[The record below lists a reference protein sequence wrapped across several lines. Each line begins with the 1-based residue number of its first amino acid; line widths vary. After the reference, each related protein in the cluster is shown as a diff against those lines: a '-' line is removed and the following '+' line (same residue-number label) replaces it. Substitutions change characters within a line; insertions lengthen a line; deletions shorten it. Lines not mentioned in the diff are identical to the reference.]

1 MESDNEPRIKV
12 PIRLFKNL
20 IDCIDA
26 QKTLSS
32 SNIDTIA
39 RNQMQTVIDNTKE
52 WAKEILKSETGMSRP
67 TMDLEET
74 LDFVKTGENI
84 KMIRSTCDTESES
97 SCVMIV
103 EPDNS
108 GEGFL

>member
-32 SNIDTIA
+32 SNIND
-39 RNQMQTVIDNTKE
+39 RDQMQTVIDNTKE
-52 WAKEILKSETGMSRP
+52 WAKEILRSETGINRP
-67 TMDLEET
+67 STDLQET

-103 EPDNS
+103 EPDNVE
-108 GEGFL
+108 GGFL